1 MLDDPAH
8 GGGGSIGI
16 GGGGSGP
23 DDGAAAPD
31 PARRLPS
38 DLPTSLDD
46 RRLPAEPVS
55 ETEMY
60 DGWQGAWWWWRRWRR
75 R

>member
-55 ETEMY
+55 ETEMTVAVPHL
-60 DGWQGAWWWWRRWRR
+60 GPPRKAPHV
-75 R
+75 